1 VSYSINVSNTAKA
14 ETRQIYG
21 YLADYGPDTAD
32 KHLVRLTNSISLIG
46 RDPFLC
52 SYFFLTGAPYRAK
65 LFSVGRTS
73 FWIVYEVDE
82 LERTVNILKIWN
94 SKQDPNDF
102 EF

>member
-1 VSYSINVSNTAKA
+1 VSYSIKISKTARA
-14 ETRQIYG
+14 ETRQIFE
-21 YLADYGPDTAD
+21 YLTVYSSEVAD

-52 SYFFLTGAPYRAK
+52 PFFFLTGAPYRAK

-73 FWIVYEVDE
+73 FWVVYEVDATK
-82 LERTVNILKIWN
+82 RTVDILRIWN
-94 SKQDPNDF
+94 SKQNPEDF

>member
-1 VSYSINVSNTAKA
+1 M
-14 ETRQIYG
+14 
-21 YLADYGPDTAD
+21 
-32 KHLVRLTNSISLIG
+32 LV
-46 RDPFLC
+46 
-52 SYFFLTGAPYRAK
+52 FFLTGAPYRAK